1 MKWIRDEEFIRGNCP
16 MTKEEARILA
26 ISKMNLDENSRV
38 LDIGTGTGT
47 IAIQSS
53 KIANKSIV
61 YSIER
66 DKDALEVAFKNKEKF
81 SCDNLK
87 IINSDGKSYLE
98 EISKKISQGSF
109 KKFNSIFIGGT
120 GGDLEEILGL
130 SNNILE
136 KDGNIVLNMIT
147 LGNAY
152 KAIDK
157 LKELKYQLDVSQINV
172 SKLKGEIM
180 MFIANN
186 PIFII
191 KGEK

>member
-1 MKWIRDEEFIRGNCP
+1 MKWIKDRDFIRGNCP

-47 IAIQSS
+47 IAIQCS

-66 DKDALEVAFKNKEKF
+66 DSDALEIAFKNKEKF
-81 SCDNLK
+81 FCDNLE
-87 IINSDGKSYLE
+87 IINDDGKTYLQK
-98 EISKKISQGSF
+98 ISKKVSEGSF

-120 GGDLEEILGL
+120 GGDLEEILSL
-130 SNNILE
+130 SNDILE
-136 KDGNIVLNMIT
+136 DNGNIVLNMIT

-157 LKELKYQLDVSQINV
+157 LKELKYQLDVTHVNV
-172 SKLKGEIM
+172 SKLNGEIM

>member
-1 MKWIRDEEFIRGNCP
+1 MKWITDKEFIRGNCP

-26 ISKMNLDENSRV
+26 ISKMNLEENSRV

-47 IAIQSS
+47 IAIQSAF
-53 KIANKSIV
+53 IATKGNV

-66 DKDALEVAFKNKEKF
+66 DKDAIEVAKKNIKQFGCSNLTLLEGEALEILKKMLKEVTNKE
-81 SCDNLK
+81 
-87 IINSDGKSYLE
+87 
-98 EISKKISQGSF
+98 F
-109 KKFNSIFIGGT
+109 KKFNSIFIGGS
-120 GGDLEEILGL
+120 GGDLEEIISLCSDL
-130 SNNILE
+130 LT
-136 KDGNIVLNMIT
+136 KDGVIVLNMIT

-152 KAIDK
+152 KAIEK
-157 LKELKYQLDVSQINV
+157 MKEIGYTLDISHVNI
-172 SKLKGEIM
+172 SKVNGKIM